1 MATFSNASLIESM
14 RALGVSATD
23 VPDSDLI
30 VIIENALD
38 EYNEYKPNIKMTTSL
53 TCLTTVADQPNYSFP
68 DDALWI
74 TGVCWN
80 AEFNENV
87 NSIIEDVKLASLGDA
102 TMSDFWIYY
111 NNIRRIKENFGGK
124 WEIINDEIYL
134 YPTPTTSGTKVA
146 VFYATEN
153 TIESLNTITNRIFRD
168 LVYGLCLERSAIER
182 SKNAGYT
189 AGSYKVDKGVA
200 DQAIKH
206 ASEKLKQVRHRMSN
220 AYYGTRT

>member
-1 MATFSNASLIESM
+1 MATFSNSSLIESM
-14 RALGVSATD
+14 RAMGISATD
-23 VPDSDLI
+23 ISDSDI
-30 VIIENALD
+30 IIIIENALD
-38 EYNEYKPNIKMTTSL
+38 EYNEYKPNVRMTTSL
-53 TCLTTVADQPNYSFP
+53 TCLTTVDGQPNYSFP

-80 AEFNENV
+80 AEFNEDV
-87 NSIIEDVKLASLGDA
+87 SSIIDEVKLASLGDA
-102 TMSDFWIYY
+102 TTSDFWIYY
-111 NNIRRIKENFGGK
+111 NNVRRIKENFGGK

-134 YPTPTTSGTKVA
+134 YPTPTTSGIKVA

-153 TIESLNTITNRIFRD
+153 TLESLNTVKHRIFRE
-168 LVYGLCLERSAIER
+168 LVHGLCLERSAIER

-200 DQAIKH
+200 DQAIIH
-206 ASEKLKQVRHRMSN
+206 AAGKLKQVRHRLSN